1 MTPIPFPQLLQAFF
15 HDWLVEQRNVSH
27 HTVLSYRDSWRL
39 FLRFVAGRKTTSV
52 ARLSLN
58 DLTEVH
64 VLAFLEDI
72 EQVRKSSIGT
82 RNCRLAALHSFFSF
96 VADREPL
103 VAAQCA
109 AILRIPNKH
118 STKPEVG
125 GLDEEEITAI
135 LAQPNRSKIEGQR
148 DHVLLAVLYNTGAR
162 IQEALD
168 LYPQSVR
175 WQSPFHVRLLGKGRK
190 ERHCPLWPE
199 TVELLKALL
208 KRKPRGEGEPI
219 FVNRYGHP
227 LKASGV
233 RFKLKQYVAAAAQKV
248 PSLAGKRVSP
258 HKFRHA
264 TAVSLVAAG
273 VDVTVIRDW
282 LGHES
287 LDTTNIYARAS
298 LETKRKALEKVDPSA
313 RPAKPPRW
321 KREVEL
327 LKWLDSL

>member
-1 MTPIPFPQLLQAFF
+1 
-15 HDWLVEQRNVSH
+15 
-27 HTVLSYRDSWRL
+27 
-39 FLRFVAGRKTTSV
+39 
-52 ARLSLN
+52 
-58 DLTEVH
+58 
-64 VLAFLEDI
+64 LA
-72 EQVRKSSIGT
+72 
-82 RNCRLAALHSFFSF
+82 
-96 VADREPL
+96 
-103 VAAQCA
+103 AAQCA
-109 AILRIPNKH
+109 AVLRIPNK
-118 STKPEVG
+118 KMARPEVS
-125 GLDEEEITAI
+125 GLDEDEITAI
-135 LAQPNRSKIEGQR
+135 LAQPNRSKAEGQR

-168 LYPQSVR
+168 LSPQSVR
-175 WQSPFHVRLLGKGRK
+175 WESPFQVRLLGKGRK

-199 TVELLKALL
+199 TVALLRALL
-208 KRKPRGEGEPI
+208 KRTPRGEGEAI
-219 FVNRYGHP
+219 FVNRYGDP

-233 RFKLKQYVAAAAQKV
+233 RFKLKKYVTTAAQKV

-298 LETKRKALEKVDPSA
+298 METKRKALEKVDPTA
-313 RPAKPPRW
+313 RPGKPPRW

-327 LKWLDSL
+327 LSWLDSL

>member
-1 MTPIPFPQLLQAFF
+1 
-15 HDWLVEQRNVSH
+15 VRQRNVSH

-39 FLRFVAGRKTTSV
+39 FLRFVAAGKATSV
-52 ARLSLN
+52 ARLGLS
-58 DLTEVH
+58 DLSEVQ
-64 VLAFLEDI
+64 VLAFLDDI

-103 VAAQCA
+103 AAAQCA
-109 AILRIPNKH
+109 AVLRIPNKKM
-118 STKPEVG
+118 SKAEVS
-125 GLDEEEITAI
+125 GLDEDEITAI
-135 LAQPNRSKIEGQR
+135 LAQPNRSKAEGQR

-168 LYPQSVR
+168 LSPQSVR
-175 WQSPFHVRLLGKGRK
+175 WESPFQVRLLGKGRK

-199 TVELLKALL
+199 TVALLRALL
-208 KRKPRGEGEPI
+208 KRTPRGEGEAI
-219 FVNRYGHP
+219 FVNRYGDP

-233 RFKLKQYVAAAAQKV
+233 RFKLKKYVTTAAQKV

-298 LETKRKALEKVDPSA
+298 METKRKALEKVDPTA
-313 RPAKPPRW
+313 RPGKPPRW

-327 LKWLDSL
+327 LSWLDSL